1 MLSRS
6 SVKEKKNSIGRIP
19 ANNWPDDKR
28 NTKTPMTSKRR
39 EDRRPDKDRVFIV
52 LRSAPEGIR
61 ATENQVNWQITG
73 GDRHSKK
80 AGLSTSPELI
90 KALRE
95 LEQVSADAEEDGLDI
110 PSEVAFTNARRLLRA
125 MYRISPRRFGVYPEP
140 GGYIAI
146 DARGANDGIAVVMCD
161 SDGGVLCLVT
171 IGDEPR
177 RARYS
182 TARTLP
188 DGFIR
193 DALRELGA
201 DPA

>member
-188 DGFIR
+188 R
-193 DALRELGA
+193 RLY
-201 DPA
+201 P

>member
-6 SVKEKKNSIGRIP
+6 PVKGKKNSIGRIP
-19 ANNWPDDKR
+19 ANNWLDDKR

-39 EDRRPDKDRVFIV
+39 EDRRPDRNRGFIV
-52 LRSAPEGIR
+52 LRSAPEEIR
-61 ATENQVNWQITG
+61 ATENWVNWQITG
-73 GDRHSKK
+73 GYRHSKK
-80 AGLSTSPELI
+80 AGLSTPPELA

-110 PSEVAFTNARRLLRA
+110 PSEVAFANARRLLRA

>member
-1 MLSRS
+1 MLSRI

-110 PSEVAFTNARRLLRA
+110 PSEVAFANARRLLRA

-146 DARGANDGIAVVMCD
+146 DARGAKDGIAVVMCD

>member
-1 MLSRS
+1 MLSRI
-6 SVKEKKNSIGRIP
+6 SVKEKKNSIGRIL

-110 PSEVAFTNARRLLRA
+110 PSEVAFANARRLLRA